1 MFIIACILLGTA
13 YYKVTA
19 GMESI
24 ESFAGIATQIVKGIV
39 GTFLLMFSISG
50 LFLLL
55 VRAKKKFY
63 YKKLNA
69 FTTREIS
76 SKINTAVFSAG
87 IISLMMFFSICCL
100 STVFSVKKSID
111 NNIKKLIPVDIQYE
125 TLHTRDAANDPPIDE
140 LVDKLVKDKS
150 NLEDMFTVNMYY
162 MDNDNYHFN
171 QIDEY
176 MHVSDYNKVARRFGN
191 EEIELKDDEYAV
203 IGNMEQMMGKNYL
216 KPDGAVIT
224 INGKEYKPQ
233 SGDMYYGFVYIDNYE
248 DCYGKYIVPDDVDF
262 SNAGVHMEVLMA
274 DLKGDKKHIKIRIR
288 KCILMMLC
296 TGQEKAGT
304 I

>member
-1 MFIIACILLGTA
+1 
-13 YYKVTA
+13 
-19 GMESI
+19 
-24 ESFAGIATQIVKGIV
+24 
-39 GTFLLMFSISG
+39 
-50 LFLLL
+50 
-55 VRAKKKFY
+55 
-63 YKKLNA
+63 
-69 FTTREIS
+69 
-76 SKINTAVFSAG
+76 
-87 IISLMMFFSICCL
+87 
-100 STVFSVKKSID
+100 
-111 NNIKKLIPVDIQYE
+111 
-125 TLHTRDAANDPPIDE
+125 
-140 LVDKLVKDKS
+140 
-150 NLEDMFTVNMYY
+150 MFTVNMYY

-171 QIDEY
+171 QISEY

-262 SNAGVHMEVLMA
+262 SDAEAHMEVLMA